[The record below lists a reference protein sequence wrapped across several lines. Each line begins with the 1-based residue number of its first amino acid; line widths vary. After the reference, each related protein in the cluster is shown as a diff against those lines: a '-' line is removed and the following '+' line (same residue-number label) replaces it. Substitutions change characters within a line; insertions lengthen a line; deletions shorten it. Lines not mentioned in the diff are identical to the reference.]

1 MACPVKIYQSEHG
14 PAMQNSQSH
23 LAYLA
28 LEHAI
33 VTLALPPG
41 ALVTEKQLI
50 DLSGHGRTPVREA
63 IQKLAW
69 QRLIVV
75 KPRVG
80 LQIAEIRP
88 SDHSHVMQVRRELE
102 PIAAALV
109 AEHATDEQRI
119 RLIECAR
126 RMGDCAVSGDLAA
139 FFAAD
144 KSFDEIF
151 EEACPNAFIISAL
164 GPVQTHSRR
173 LWYAKANADRMDRSI
188 SLHVAVIRAIQQGK
202 AADSRKAMT
211 SLIDYHSRQ

>member
-1 MACPVKIYQSEHG
+1 
-14 PAMQNSQSH
+14 MQKSQSH

-33 VTLALPPG
+33 VTLALLPG

-69 QRLIVV
+69 QRLVVV

-80 LQIAEIRP
+80 LQIAAIKPR
-88 SDHSHVMQVRRELE
+88 DHGDVMQVRRELE

-109 AEHATDEQRI
+109 AEHASEEQRGQ
-119 RLIECAR
+119 LVDCAR
-126 RMGDCAVSGDLAA
+126 TMGECAVSGDLGA

-144 KSFDEIF
+144 KSFDEIL
-151 EEACPNAFIISAL
+151 EEACPNAFITSAL

-173 LWYAKANADRMDRSI
+173 LWYSKANPDRMDRAI
-188 SLHVAVIRAIQQGK
+188 SLHIAVIRAIQQGRP
-202 AADSRKAMT
+202 ADARKAMT
-211 SLIDYHSRQ
+211 SLIDYLSNQ

>member
-1 MACPVKIYQSEHG
+1 MP
-14 PAMQNSQSH
+14 NSQSH

-33 VTLALPPG
+33 VTLALAPG
-41 ALVTEKQLI
+41 ALVNEKQLI

-69 QRLIVV
+69 QGLIVV

-80 LQIAEIRP
+80 LQIAAIKPE
-88 SDHSHVMQVRRELE
+88 DHANVMQVRRELE

-109 AEHATDEQRI
+109 AAHATDRQRNQ
-119 RLIECAR
+119 LVECAR
-126 RMGDCAVSGDLAA
+126 ALGDCAVSGDLAA

-144 KSFDEIF
+144 KAFDEIL
-151 EEACPNAFIISAL
+151 EEACPNAFITSAL

-173 LWYAKANADRMDRSI
+173 LWYSKASPARMDRSI
-188 SLHVAVIRAIQQGK
+188 SLHVAVIRAIQQGN
-202 AADSRKAMT
+202 ATEARKAMAI
-211 SLIDYHSRQ
+211 LIDYLSHK